1 MDAVKYLKEYER
13 MCRSYGHDCNK
24 CGINK
29 MRNGDGC
36 TSVINKYPE
45 EAVSIVE
52 KWSKEHSIKTRRS
65 KFLKMF
71 PNVRM
76 ESDGFPY
83 SSPCDLD
90 ATVSCRGRTCKQ
102 CKEEYW
108 LAAAEDEAAEEDQ

>member
-24 CGINK
+24 CGIDK

-36 TSVINKYPE
+36 TSIINKYPE

-52 KWSKEHSIKTRRS
+52 KWSKEHPIKTRKS
-65 KFLKMF
+65 EFLKTF
-71 PNVRM
+71 PNARM
-76 ESDGFPY
+76 GSDGFPNLCLRILDKTI
-83 SSPCDLD
+83 PCR
-90 ATVSCRGRTCKQ
+90 ARTCKQ

-108 LAAAEDEAAEEDQ
+108 LAAAGDGAEEDQ